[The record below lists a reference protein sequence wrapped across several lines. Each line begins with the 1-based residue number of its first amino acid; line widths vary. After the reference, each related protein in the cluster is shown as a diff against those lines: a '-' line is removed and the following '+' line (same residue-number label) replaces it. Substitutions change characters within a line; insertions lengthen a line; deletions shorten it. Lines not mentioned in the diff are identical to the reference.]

1 MLCWFLPYS
10 NMNEPKY
17 TYILSTT
24 IRSSRSSQSIELSS
38 RCCTTTSHQLSVL
51 HMVVVCMSVL
61 LSICINIEKSP
72 KYVLRMERFRTVY
85 SDCVEQGESYTH
97 LYIHAHI
104 HIFYIKCTYICI
116 QVFTCS
122 YMTAYVLLLN
132 EIFLE
137 ILQDTEY
144 IFCLQGRIL
153 SGQREG
159 WKGHFSLLSL
169 QSLEFG

>member
-1 MLCWFLPYS
+1 MLCLFLPYS
-10 NMNEPKY
+10 SMNEPKY
-17 TYILSTT
+17 TYILSIT
-24 IRSSRSSQSIELSS
+24 IRSSRSSQNIELSS
-38 RCCTTTSHQLSVL
+38 RYCTTTSHQLSVL

-61 LSICINIEKSP
+61 LSICINTEKSP

-116 QVFTCS
+116 QVFIYS
-122 YMTAYVLLLN
+122 YMTAYALSLN

-137 ILQDTEY
+137 IQETEY
-144 IFCLQGRIL
+144 TFCLQGRIL
-153 SGQREG
+153 GGQREG